1 MDEEVSLINA
11 NTRNEKIKNFLIN
24 NKSKIISFLV
34 FVVIVLILFFSFG
47 EYQKSAKKEI
57 SDQFNLATIGFKI
70 ENKEK
75 TLNELTEVIKSKNPT
90 YSPLALYF
98 VIDNNL
104 SDDRD
109 EINNFFDI
117 LISETNLDEEIKN
130 LVIYKKALFNAD
142 DISEVELLNILKP
155 INNSESVWKSHSL
168 YLIGEYFFS
177 KGEKE
182 KSKEF
187 FQQINTLNNA
197 NANIQTQAQKRLTR
211 DFSD

>member
-1 MDEEVSLINA
+1 MDEEVSLIDT

-47 EYQKSAKKEI
+47 EYQKSVKKEI
-57 SDQFNLATIGFKI
+57 SDQFNLATISFKI

-142 DISEVELLNILKP
+142 DISEVGLLNILKP

-197 NANIQTQAQKRLTR
+197 NASIQTQAQKRLTR
-211 DFSD
+211 DLSD